1 MTGRQTATVGE
12 ETTAATDGSTARL
25 PAALALVVV
34 VLGACSPTVRVE
46 APEEP
51 IEINVNLRIEQD
63 VRIRIDRE
71 LEEVIEGNEDI
82 FGIPPAP

>member
-1 MTGRQTATVGE
+1 MTPTHPTYAR
-12 ETTAATDGSTARL
+12 AAGVK
-25 PAALALVVV
+25 LALTPILMAVVIV
-34 VLGACSPTVRVE
+34 GCSPTVRVE

-71 LEEVIEGNEDI
+71 LEEVIEGHEDI
-82 FGIPPAP
+82 FGIPSE